1 MIFLIWEICLMLIA
15 WTEEDIRSGNFDT
28 RNVKRH
34 VRQVEMMCTAVKSPG
49 CHRIILTPE
58 QQRIHILY
66 DTVNRTPLPIRK
78 LSTQT
83 TFFHRPCRMVAFKSF
98 IPPST
103 IVSTRNNHVYVVMS
117 DSGLYRLLS
126 LQNPILRHILY
137 SKFVQDMGYCKYQ
150 CILITNLRPPKLD
163 HSKSPAIVTPAAES
177 QFILC

>member
-15 WTEEDIRSGNFDT
+15 WTEEDIRSGNFDS

-78 LSTQT
+78 LSAQPLHS
-83 TFFHRPCRMVAFKSF
+83 FIDRVVWSHLCKSF

-103 IVSTRNNHVYVVMS
+103 IAKPSTRNNHVYVVMS
-117 DSGLYRLLS
+117 DSGLYRLMTVAAKS
-126 LQNPILRHILY
+126 N
-137 SKFVQDMGYCKYQ
+137 
-150 CILITNLRPPKLD
+150 
-163 HSKSPAIVTPAAES
+163 SPAYTRNLFKTWDTVSISVYVY
-177 QFILC
+177 